1 MGKKRKKE
9 SYGPS
14 PVLMWIF
21 IVILI
26 IAIFFLVN
34 SSLFNVS
41 SITVSGNTSI
51 SSQEIIDLSGIN
63 YETNILHVDEYTAK
77 ENIEQNFFLVVKNIR
92 RTFPTGV
99 EITVRERVPVA
110 QIGTVNGYYV
120 VDAEGVALA
129 LDPVAVEG
137 ITEIYNFGIVAPEG
151 GQKIASDSEEK
162 QNAFFR
168 VLEAMN
174 EYGLNEKITGID
186 LNDPQKIVLTYE
198 GYITVKIAGSA
209 TVKDRLKN
217 LQATV
222 DVVRDKLTDGKIL
235 NMESA
240 GGYYIG

>member
-1 MGKKRKKE
+1 MGKKHKKE

-21 IVILI
+21 IIILI
-26 IAIFFLVN
+26 VAIFFLVN

-77 ENIEQNFFLVVKNIR
+77 ENIEQNFFLVVDNIR

-99 EITVRERVPVA
+99 EIIVHERVPVA
-110 QIGTVNGYYV
+110 QIGTLNGYYV
-120 VDAEGVALA
+120 IDSEGITLA
-129 LDPVAVEG
+129 LDPVAIEG
-137 ITEIYNFGIVAPEG
+137 ITEVHNFGITAPQG
-151 GQKIASDSEEK
+151 GERIASDSEEK
-162 QNAFFR
+162 LSALFR
-168 VLEAMN
+168 ILEAMD
-174 EYGLNEKITGID
+174 EYGLNDKITGID

-198 GYITVKIAGSA
+198 GHITVKIAGGA
-209 TVKDRLKN
+209 TAGDRLRN
-217 LQATV
+217 LQATI
-222 DVVRDKLTDGKIL
+222 DAVRDKLTDGKIL
-235 NMESA
+235 NMESS